1 MSIIVNL
8 DKAKAIAHDLRRQ
21 QRAVAFAPLDQ
32 VITVRI
38 PGTDPEVIEK
48 QREAIREKYA
58 DIQIAINAA
67 KTPDEI
73 KAAIEEVIQ

>member
-1 MSIIVNL
+1 MININL

-21 QRAVAFAPLDQ
+21 QRAVEFAPLDQ
-32 VITVRI
+32 VIAARI
-38 PGTDPEVIEK
+38 PGTDPEAIEEK
-48 QREAIREKYA
+48 REAIREKYA

>member
-1 MSIIVNL
+1 MININL

-21 QRAVAFAPLDQ
+21 QRAVEFAPLDQ
-32 VITVRI
+32 VIAARI
-38 PGTDPEVIEK
+38 PGRDPEVIEEK
-48 QREAIREKYA
+48 REAIREKYA